1 MRHITPMKCLALLP
15 ALLLSVGG
23 AAVAQEKS
31 VNPGIN
37 DSYKEPDPAEFRKR
51 FETESREVFAHRKK
65 IVAAAKVKPGMAVAD
80 VGAGTGLFTRLFAK
94 AVGPEGK
101 VYAVDIAKNFLRHI
115 EKSTKENG
123 IENVETVLATGD
135 SSNLRPESVD
145 LVFISDTYHHFEFPQ
160 KTMTSIHRALRPGGR
175 VVVVDFHRIEGVSS
189 EWVLNHVRAGQEVFR
204 KEIEAAGFR
213 LVEEPKFLKENYYM
227 TFEKAPQRD
236 GKPPEGRGDG
246 DKCGTEAEKGTDGR

>member
-1 MRHITPMKCLALLP
+1 MNDAASLRCLALLLI
-15 ALLLSVGG
+15 LLFVGG
-23 AAVAQEKS
+23 GTAAAQEKS

-37 DSYKEPDPAEFRKR
+37 DSYKEPDPGEFKKR
-51 FETESREVFAHRKK
+51 FETESREVFANREQ

-94 AVGPEGK
+94 AVGPEGR
-101 VYAVDIAKNFLRHI
+101 VYAIDIAENFLRHI
-115 EKSTKENG
+115 AKTAKENG
-123 IENVETVLATGD
+123 IENVETVLAMAD

-145 LVFISDTYHHFEFPQ
+145 LAFISDTYHHFEFPQ

-227 TFEKAPQRD
+227 IFEKAALPDAKSPDSRKAD
-236 GKPPEGRGDG
+236 
-246 DKCGTEAEKGTDGR
+246 DK

>member
-1 MRHITPMKCLALLP
+1 MKHTTSLMCVLLLP
-15 ALLLSVGG
+15 TLLFASGG
-23 AAVAQEKS
+23 MAVAQEKS

-37 DSYKEPDPAEFRKR
+37 DSYKEPDPGEFRKR
-51 FETESREVFAHRKK
+51 FETESREVFANREK

-94 AVGPEGK
+94 AVGPKGK
-101 VYAVDIAKNFLRHI
+101 VYAVDIAKNFLQHI
-115 EKSTKENG
+115 EKTAKDKG
-123 IENVETVLATGD
+123 IENVATVLATGE

-175 VVVVDFHRIEGVSS
+175 VIVVDFHRIEGVSS

-204 KEIEAAGFR
+204 REIEAAGFR

-227 TFEKAPQRD
+227 VFEKVAPRD
-236 GKPPEGRGDG
+236 D
-246 DKCGTEAEKGTDGR
+246 DN

>member
-1 MRHITPMKCLALLP
+1 MKHATPLKCLALMSV
-15 ALLLSVGG
+15 LLFASGG
-23 AAVAQEKS
+23 MAVAQEKS

-37 DSYKEPDPAEFRKR
+37 DSYKEPDPGEFTKR
-51 FETESREVFAHRKK
+51 FETESREVFANREQ
-65 IVAAAKVKPGMAVAD
+65 IVAAANVKPGMAVAD

-101 VYAVDIAKNFLRHI
+101 IYAVDIAENFLRHI
-115 EKSTKENG
+115 EKTNKDNG
-123 IENVETVLATGD
+123 IENVETVLAAAD
-135 SSNLRPESVD
+135 SSNLRPDSVD

-189 EWVLNHVRAGQEVFR
+189 EWVLSHVRAGQEVFR
-204 KEIEAAGFR
+204 KEIESAGFR

-227 TFEKAPQRD
+227 IFEKIARPDEKAP
-236 GKPPEGRGDG
+236 
-246 DKCGTEAEKGTDGR
+246 DGRKADDK